1 MLDEVYGETERK
13 MKRVL
18 GSLKE
23 QFKTVRTGRA
33 SPSMLESVTVDYY
46 GSPTPVNQLA
56 KIQVP
61 DPKHIVIQPYDSGN
75 LEDIERGILESDLNL
90 TPNSDGDVIRLNLPD
105 LTEERREELSDRV
118 REFTEDAKIKLRQI
132 RREARDE
139 VDLYEEEG
147 EISEDDA
154 YRARDRI
161 QEVTDRFE
169 EALEDA
175 RDKKIEQITSF

>member
-1 MLDEVYGETERK
+1 MLDEVYEETERK

-33 SPSMLESVTVDYY
+33 SPSMLENVTVDYY

-61 DPKHIVIQPYDSGN
+61 DPKHIIIQPYDGDN

-118 REFTEDAKIKLRQI
+118 REFTEDAKIQLRQI

-161 QEVTDRFE
+161 QELTDRFE
-169 EALEDA
+169 DALEDA
-175 RDKKIEQITSF
+175 RDKKIDQITSF

>member
-1 MLDEVYGETERK
+1 
-13 MKRVL
+13 MKQVL

-23 QFKTVRTGRA
+23 QFKSIRTGRA
-33 SPSMLESVTVDYY
+33 TPAMLENVRVDYY

-61 DPKHIVIQPYDSGN
+61 DPKHIVIQPYDSDNVG
-75 LEDIERGILESDLNL
+75 DIEQAIMESDLHL
-90 TPNSDGDVIRLNLPD
+90 TPNTDGDVIRLNLPD
-105 LTEERREELSDRV
+105 LTEERREEFASRV
-118 REFTEDAKIKLRQI
+118 KELTEDAKIKLRQI

-147 EISEDDA
+147 EVSEDEA

-161 QEVTDRFE
+161 QEITDTFEDALE
-169 EALEDA
+169 EA
-175 RDKKIEQITSF
+175 RDQKIDSIMTV

>member
-1 MLDEVYGETERK
+1 MLDDVYGETERK
-13 MKRVL
+13 MKQVL
-18 GSLKE
+18 GSLRE

-33 SPSMLESVTVDYY
+33 SPSMLEGVTVDYY

-61 DPKHIVIQPYDSGN
+61 DPKHIVIQPYDGDN
-75 LEDIERGILESDLNL
+75 VEDIERGIQESDLNL
-90 TPNSDGDVIRLNLPD
+90 TPNTDGSIIRLNLPD
-105 LTEERREELSDRV
+105 LTEERREELSSRV
-118 REFTEDAKIKLRQI
+118 KGFTEDAKIKLRQI

-139 VDLYEEEG
+139 VELYEEEG

-161 QEVTDRFE
+161 QDITDRFE
-169 EALEDA
+169 EAMEEA
-175 RDKKIEQITSF
+175 RDKKINQIMTV

>member
-1 MLDEVYGETERK
+1 MLDDVYEETERK
-13 MKRVL
+13 MKQVL

-23 QFKTVRTGRA
+23 KFKTVRTGRA
-33 SPSMLESVTVDYY
+33 SPSMLDGVTVDYY

-61 DPKHIVIQPYDSGN
+61 DPKHIVIQPYDSDN
-75 LEDIERGILESDLNL
+75 LEDIERGIMESDLNL
-90 TPNSDGDVIRLNLPD
+90 TPNTDAEVIRLNLPD

-118 REFTEDAKIKLRQI
+118 KEFTEEAKISLRQI

-161 QEVTDRFE
+161 QEITDRFE
-169 EALEDA
+169 EALEGA
-175 RDKKIEQITSF
+175 RDEKIDQIMSF